1 MEREDKYDPNSL
13 QDLLPVFYK
22 RLFPCGLF
30 YKWLNYGEVRGTNFK
45 FREFSFTL
53 AEDIYLRHLSFTDKD
68 EMEKEILRLCP
79 HKIDIGPVLN
89 VRAKDHKIATLKP
102 VHRELVLDIDLTDYD
117 GIRTCCQGGDVCTK
131 CWKFMVVA
139 IKVLDRALREDF
151 GFQHL
156 LWVFSGRRG
165 VHCWI
170 CDGVARML
178 NSQGRSA
185 IVDYLSIFPSK
196 KPYLTSKTLYH
207 SYIRRSYNICLP
219 YFETV
224 CLEEQDIFSGEKG
237 LEKLLYMIDE
247 PAFLEE
253 VKQHLNRAGSS
264 ANSTTR
270 WGIVSAAV
278 SQKKNKGGGKRGGI
292 YDALFEEEMV
302 LRYLMPRLDEHVT
315 TGMGHLLKAPFC
327 IHPKT
332 GRLAMPINP
341 KAVDKFDPNKSP
353 PTITQLLR
361 EIDEFDARS
370 MEISSSADGQLK
382 VRDARK
388 TSMHKSLVIFEE
400 FLRGLENERKED
412 RLAANDMKMEF

>member
-1 MEREDKYDPNSL
+1 METEDKYDPNSL
-13 QDLLPVFYK
+13 HDLLPVFYK

-30 YKWLNYGEVRGTNFK
+30 YKWLNYGEVKGTNFK

-53 AEDIYLRHLSFTDKD
+53 ATDIYLRHLSFTSKD

-89 VRAKDHKIATLKP
+89 VRAKDHKIVIPKP
-102 VHRELVLDIDLTDYD
+102 VQRELVFDIDLTDYD
-117 GIRTCCQGGDVCTK
+117 EIRSCCQGGDVCTK

-165 VHCWI
+165 IHCWV
-170 CDGVARML
+170 CDVVARML
-178 NSQGRSA
+178 DSQGRSA
-185 IVDYLSIFPSK
+185 IVEYLSIFPTK
-196 KPYLTSKTLYH
+196 KPTLTSIESYH
-207 SYIRRSYNICLP
+207 SYIRRSYKICQQ
-219 YFETV
+219 YFKTV
-224 CLEEQDIFSGEKG
+224 VLEEQDMFAGDKG
-237 LEKLLYMIDE
+237 LERLLYMIDE

-253 VKQHLNRAGSS
+253 VKMHLNRAGSS

-270 WGIVSAAV
+270 WDIVSAAV
-278 SQKKNKGGGKRGGI
+278 KQRKNKGGGKRGGI
-292 YDALFEEEMV
+292 SESLFEEEMV

-341 KAVDKFDPNKSP
+341 KAVDKCDPNKTP
-353 PTITQLLR
+353 PTITQLLK
-361 EIDEFDARS
+361 EIDAFDARS
-370 MEISSSADGQLK
+370 MEISSGGEGQLK

-400 FLRGLENERKED
+400 FLKGLENERKED
-412 RLAANDMKMEF
+412 RLVVNDMKMEF